1 VTTSVGVLTYFKT
14 VNVDYVSPVLYAY
27 ERFILT
33 MNYLHTSR
41 TPYFRSPGIVLKLE
55 NGNPDDCVF

>member
-1 VTTSVGVLTYFKT
+1 MWTMFVTTSVGVLTYFKT

-27 ERFILT
+27 GRFILT

-41 TPYFRSPGIVLKLE
+41 TPYFSGDEDENASP
-55 NGNPDDCVF
+55 